1 VSAAPRDA
9 DSNQGTPG
17 LNDKQK
23 LLDCDSHQLDR
34 QALDANGLLTG
45 YSAGS
50 SPYWLLDGLDME
62 KQYLHVRLKVLP
74 EKDDPG
80 AYYYCKLYFLEE
92 GQQKFDEAHS
102 LTLPIVRFGEFDD
115 YNFKCLVFQ
124 LKKIVALRFHPFCQ
138 RGQIEIEAL
147 EFRPYAQQPR
157 PELASLSGK
166 INPLLLSV
174 FSRSGS
180 TLAMKMLTRHAE
192 ITGYTRGTHEAHFV
206 TYFSILYDMVKASH
220 IYSGGHEDGT
230 LMNRLQVMSQRY
242 RPDCVLPKPVEF
254 SQYLDLGVFRSYY
267 ARFLTDFLPEML
279 ADMGVPGLQ
288 SAKYYIEKHM
298 DGVQFVWTRSMLELF
313 PGMKIVMLFRD
324 PRDVLLSFEAFRKRE
339 PINALKGSDVAEQV
353 DNIMQNYVGRMKL
366 FDEFQDRVY
375 ILRYE
380 DLMQRA
386 ADVLVP
392 MLNFLGLDSGKEV
405 LDAMLQPLQERDLQ
419 SRRHITAGSKTNSVG
434 RWQQEMP
441 AAASKQFA
449 RHAGILDRLG
459 YPLHHSG

>member
-1 VSAAPRDA
+1 VSAAPCDT
-9 DSNQGTPG
+9 DSNHGTSG

-23 LLDCDSHQLDR
+23 LLGCYSHQLDKLV
-34 QALDANGLLTG
+34 LDANGILTA
-45 YSAGS
+45 YSAGE
-50 SPYWLLDGLDME
+50 SPYWLLDGLELE
-62 KQYLHVRLKVLP
+62 KQFFHVRLKVLP

-92 GQQKFDEAHS
+92 GQKKFDEAHS

-124 LKKIVALRFHPFCQ
+124 QKKIVALRFHPFCS
-138 RGQIEIEAL
+138 RGQIAIKAI

-180 TLAMKMLTRHAE
+180 TLAMKILTRHPE
-192 ITGYTRGTHEAHFV
+192 ITGYTRGTHEAHFIR
-206 TYFSILYDMVKASH
+206 YFSSLYDMIKASH
-220 IYSGGHEDGT
+220 IYSGDHSDGT
-230 LMNRLQVMSQRY
+230 LLKRLEVLSQHY
-242 RPDCVLPKPVEF
+242 QPDCVLPKPVEF

-267 ARFLTDFLPEML
+267 AKFLTDFLPEML
-279 ADMGVPGLQ
+279 ADMEVPGLQ

-298 DGVQFVWTRSMLELF
+298 DGVQFVWTRSMLDLF

-353 DNIMQNYVGRMKL
+353 DNIMQHYIGRMKL
-366 FDEFQDRVY
+366 LDEFQDRVFM
-375 ILRYE
+375 LRYE

-386 ADVLVP
+386 VNMLVP
-392 MLNFLGLDSGKEV
+392 MLNFLGLDAGKEV
-405 LDAMLQPLQERDLQ
+405 LDVMLQPLQERDLQ

-434 RWQQEMP
+434 RWRQEMP
-441 AAASKQFA
+441 AVASEQFA
-449 RHAGILDRLG
+449 RHAGILERLG
-459 YPLHHSG
+459 YPLHHKG